1 MLNRATVRSIWVSG
15 FCFSYLFL
23 SFILLYLYQSL
34 SFSRLHCLKF
44 VILKLIITCYTVWV
58 LLIASWCMMTY
69 RWKLVS
75 NEELPIDNHNICWF
89 LCYFVLFHTRIIEI
103 TYPQNHVPKHIY
115 SALYQHIWVHR
126 KTGLFL
132 HFSWEPVRFKMSN
145 YFFWEKRLQ
154 HIL

>member
-1 MLNRATVRSIWVSG
+1 MSQW
-15 FCFSYLFL
+15 FLFFIFVFIIY
-23 SFILLYLYQSL
+23 SFVSL
-34 SFSRLHCLKF
+34 SELKF
-44 VILKLIITCYTVWV
+44 KFIILKLIITCYTVWV

-115 SALYQHIWVHR
+115 SDLYQHIWVHR